1 MAAST
6 EFSLILFFTCS
17 LFLKGTL
24 GEIVC
29 EHLPTTVCS
38 FAIASCG
45 KRCLLE
51 TDDRE
56 TGYQC
61 KTLEVVAKSRAPY
74 IETDACVSACG
85 LNRNS
90 VGISS
95 DKFLE
100 PQFLAK
106 LCSPNCYRNCPNIID
121 VYTKL
126 ADAEGVILLNLC
138 AKQKI
143 HLHRNMLERL
153 SSGAAPGPIHAALG
167 PMGANE
173 IKLLSSGDASSPI
186 ASIKSV
192 KLDQVDAD
200 APADAPADADADADA
215 L

>member
-6 EFSLILFFTCS
+6 KFSLILFFTCS

-24 GEIVC
+24 GEIIC

-38 FAIASCG
+38 FAITSSG

-51 TDDRE
+51 INRKTR
-56 TGYQC
+56 YQC
-61 KTLEVVAKSRAPY
+61 KTLEVVAKRMAPY
-74 IETDACVSACG
+74 IETDTCVSACG

-90 VGISS
+90 IGISS
-95 DKFLE
+95 NKLLE
-100 PQFLAK
+100 PQFLTK

-138 AKQKI
+138 EKQKI

-173 IKLLSSGDASSPI
+173 IKLLNSGDASSPI

-192 KLDQVDAD
+192 KLDQVDAPTP
-200 APADAPADADADADA
+200 AP
-215 L
+215 